1 MEALCRKIAYTV
13 LIFMLIAIS
22 KNPAY
27 AIPNSSIQISGNV
40 GSIFAMEFSKDS
52 SSVYNTYIPFTDVNP
67 RSEYNY
73 ADGRAENDG
82 KSDVGLIILTNQDL
96 PWYLK
101 IHMFGPDELRGKV
114 GAYLGQPY
122 NRNALPDGAPTT
134 GERPFGDKWFD
145 VENTPSTIYVSDSN
159 EFINTS
165 FGTIATL
172 SFKINGGGVKPGN
185 YDCNITYTLTTVP

>member
-1 MEALCRKIAYTV
+1 
-13 LIFMLIAIS
+13 MLNGS
-22 KNPAY
+22 PAC
-27 AIPNSSIQISGNV
+27 AVFNSNVQISGNV
-40 GSIFAMEFSKDS
+40 GSVFAMEFSRDPS
-52 SSVYNTYIPFTDVNP
+52 SLYSFYIPFTDVDP

-73 ADGRAENDG
+73 AYGRAENDG

-101 IHMFGPDELRGKV
+101 IHVLGSDELRDNV

-134 GERPFGDKWFD
+134 GDRPFGDKWFD
-145 VENTPSTIYVSDSN
+145 VENIPSTIYMADSS
-159 EFINTS
+159 EFINTP

-172 SFKINGGGVKPGN
+172 SFKINGGVKPGN
-185 YDCNITYTLTTVP
+185 HYCNITYTLTTVP